1 MLFRQ
6 DKRNHVN
13 WKKVS
18 TYFFLDFSYKE
29 ARQKNSIL
37 SAEGGGGLRA
47 AKKWKVFLKNLF

>member
-6 DKRNHVN
+6 DKRDHVN

-18 TYFFLDFSYKE
+18 IYFFLDFSYKE

-37 SAEGGGGLRA
+37 SAEGGGA
-47 AKKWKVFLKNLF
+47 SAPLKNGRFF